1 MRNTGHTE
9 MAKIVSASEAKSRFG
24 SMLKQAQREQ
34 VIIEVHGEPEA
45 VLISYEEYQL
55 TEALKEQNRRR
66 EAWEAFQSV
75 GREVAAKFPDLTE
88 EELYKIAGVSDSIAQ
103 EIIEKDKEIAS
114 GKL

>member
-1 MRNTGHTE
+1 

-24 SMLKQAQREQ
+24 SILKQAQQEQ

-55 TEALKEQNRRR
+55 TEALKEKNRRR
-66 EAWEAFQSV
+66 EALEAFQSL
-75 GREVAAKFPDLTE
+75 RSEIAARMPDLTDE
-88 EELYKIAGVSDSIAQ
+88 KAYKLAGISDSIAK
-103 EIIEKDKEIAS
+103 EIIQKDKEIAS